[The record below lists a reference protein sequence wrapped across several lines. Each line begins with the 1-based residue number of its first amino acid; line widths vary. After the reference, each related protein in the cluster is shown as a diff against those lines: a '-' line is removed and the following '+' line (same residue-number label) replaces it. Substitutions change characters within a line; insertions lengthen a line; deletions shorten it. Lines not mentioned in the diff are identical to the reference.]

1 MKNTIC
7 KTLLFTFVLLPTIAI
22 NYSTNASTNSPT
34 KVTHQNDN
42 HLFTA
47 YFKRPELTCTAV
59 ALSSTTAITAGHC
72 VGYNYMPV
80 PIPLGKIY
88 PGHQPRYNPV
98 GHLEITTKLIYPD
111 TSLLG
116 SKDIALL
123 KGSEPTPKMRRFFKD
138 KSPKIKPI
146 DDITQLKGQSVYSI
160 GYPGGQNPV
169 KQTGTVTGIDG
180 GNGITDLPNIGAG
193 RSGAGLFLENTDEL
207 IGIVYGS
214 TDKETYFASISSNVV
229 NWINENKMNKKDE
242 VNQH

>member
-1 MKNTIC
+1 
-7 KTLLFTFVLLPTIAI
+7 
-22 NYSTNASTNSPT
+22 
-34 KVTHQNDN
+34 
-42 HLFTA
+42 
-47 YFKRPELTCTAV
+47 
-59 ALSSTTAITAGHC
+59 
-72 VGYNYMPV
+72 
-80 PIPLGKIY
+80 
-88 PGHQPRYNPV
+88 
-98 GHLEITTKLIYPD
+98 
-111 TSLLG
+111 
-116 SKDIALL
+116 
-123 KGSEPTPKMRRFFKD
+123 MRRFFKD